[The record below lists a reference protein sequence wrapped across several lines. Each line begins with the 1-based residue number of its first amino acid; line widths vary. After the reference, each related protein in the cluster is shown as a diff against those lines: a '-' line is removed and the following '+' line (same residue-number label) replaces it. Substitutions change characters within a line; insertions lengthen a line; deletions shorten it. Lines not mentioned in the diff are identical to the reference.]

1 LREYAQNVRVVFL
14 SGVRHFPMLEE
25 KNKFNRLLME
35 FLTAGGDLDS
45 LELKEEWQ
53 RRLR

>member
-1 LREYAQNVRVVFL
+1 
-14 SGVRHFPMLEE
+14 MLEE
-25 KNKFNRLLME
+25 QNKFNRLLME
-35 FLTAGGDLDS
+35 FLEVGEDLNS